1 MVPTGRRV
9 TLVTLALLQ
18 GSASLMIRPAK
29 VSDMRLIRRAL
40 WAERMNPLFVEQR
53 NFVTAREA
61 DGELV
66 GAAQLRPLDGASYEL
81 ASLFVLPEHRRR
93 GIGGALVRECLGRA
107 PGAQLRGSAVSKSAA
122 DVYLLTLATC
132 AGFYERFGFGVVSK
146 SASVLPLTLAVECAL
161 GQLVR

>member
-40 WAERMNPLFVEQR
+40 WAERMNPLFVEER

-66 GAAQLRPLDGASYEL
+66 GVAQLRPLNGADDGPYEL
-81 ASLFVLPEHRRR
+81 ASLVVLPEHRGR
-93 GIGGALVRECLGRA
+93 GIGGVLVRECLGRA
-107 PGAQLRGSAVSKSAA
+107 PSAA
-122 DVYLLTLATC
+122 ANVYLLTLATR
-132 AGFYERFGFGVVSK
+132 AGFYERFGFGVVRN
-146 SASVLPLTLAVECAL
+146 ASVLPLTLAVECAL